1 MSTLNE
7 ALSKQHRLSI
17 WHIYHKGD
25 EHITITPFI
34 NPKKEFGL
42 NKKSHKKLAAEY
54 PQPPDRNNE
63 SNSYFV
69 HHPTLLFHNVPRTL
83 RRGNKKTGTPVCLIK
98 CGAFW
103 LNWKIQFGD
112 NLKDVLDP
120 RGVVKWECRSNP
132 NNTTLNDD
140 RALKGYKVRTWRVW
154 GESGKSY
161 HRQVNA
167 RRKEKKNTKVT
178 DVDSVEMKKVTED
191 EKQDLGDSQTQGPS
205 PPSYSASPQV
215 AIPQPAVAEE
225 AVRLNWSSPLS
236 LNTRRYSFEYGGIK
250 FYWKGTRDIHPDKQW
265 AKWLMPFSHL
275 KLIARLPGIGSED
288 ILVGQYTPSF
298 ACRKFGELWI
308 FDSVVARLLGED
320 GSATLTEQGA
330 VSAPRDIRKTRLYE
344 TIMATAMCMIIGEA
358 QKREI
363 LIALLAIAA
372 EGGSAN

>member
-1 MSTLNE
+1 MSTLTE
-7 ALSKQHRLSI
+7 TLSQRHRLSI
-17 WHIYHKGD
+17 WHVYHKGD

-54 PQPPDRNNE
+54 PQIPDRNNE

-69 HHPTLLFHNVPRTL
+69 HHPTLLFHNAPRTL

-98 CGAFW
+98 CGAYW

-112 NLKDVLDP
+112 NLKDIIDP

-140 RALKGYKVRTWRVW
+140 RALKGYKVHTWRVW
-154 GESGKSY
+154 GESGKRY

-167 RRKEKKNTKVT
+167 QRKEKKNAEGL
-178 DVDSVEMKKVTED
+178 DDYPVEMEEVTED
-191 EKQDLGDSQTQGPS
+191 GKHDLSYSQKQDPS
-205 PPSYSASPQV
+205 PPSYSASPQTV
-215 AIPQPAVAEE
+215 IPQPAVAEE
-225 AVRLNWSSPLS
+225 AVRLNWSSPFS
-236 LNTRRYSFEYGGIK
+236 LNTRRYSFEYADIK
-250 FYWKGTRDIHPDKQW
+250 FFWKGTRDVHPDKQW

-275 KLIARLPGIGSED
+275 KLIARLPGIESED

-298 ACRKFGELWI
+298 ALLKFGELWI
-308 FDSVVARLLGED
+308 FDSVVAKLLGED
-320 GSATLTEQGA
+320 DSSALTEKGG
-330 VSAPRDIRKTRLYE
+330 VGELRDIRKTRLYE
-344 TIMATAMCMIIGEA
+344 LVMATAMCMIIGEA

-363 LIALLAIAA
+363 LIALLALAA
-372 EGGSAN
+372 EGGSSS

>member
-17 WHIYHKGD
+17 WHVYHKGD

-54 PQPPDRNNE
+54 PQTPDRNNE

-69 HHPTLLFHNVPRTL
+69 HHPTLLFHNAPRTL

-112 NLKDVLDP
+112 NLKDVIDP

-154 GESGKSY
+154 GESGKRY

-167 RRKEKKNTKVT
+167 QRKENKNTEAM
-178 DVDSVEMKKVTED
+178 DGDPVEMEKVTED
-191 EKQDLGDSQTQGPS
+191 GKHDLSYSQKQDPS
-205 PPSYSASPQV
+205 PPSYSAAPQTT
-215 AIPQPAVAEE
+215 IPQPAVAEE
-225 AVRLNWSSPLS
+225 AVRLNWSSPFS
-236 LNTRRYSFEYGGIK
+236 LNTRRYSFEYANVK
-250 FYWKGTRDIHPDKQW
+250 FFWKGTRDVHPDKQW
-265 AKWLMPFSHL
+265 TKWLMPFSHL
-275 KLIARLPGIGSED
+275 KLIARLPGIEGED

-298 ACRKFGELWI
+298 AWRKFGELWI
-308 FDSVVARLLGED
+308 FDSVVAKLLGEV
-320 GSATLTEQGA
+320 GSPTLTGQG
-330 VSAPRDIRKTRLYE
+330 VVDEMRDIRKTRLYE
-344 TIMATAMCMIIGEA
+344 LIMATAMCMIIGEA

-363 LIALLAIAA
+363 LIALLAMAA
-372 EGGSAN
+372 EGGSSN